1 MRHRIAILIA
11 SLAVAVAALTPAA
24 QARIYKSKTEPP
36 SCTTTIGNVVLGD
49 PACEPTDEQ
58 P

>member
-1 MRHRIAILIA
+1 MRRPLLALAISLGLA
-11 SLAVAVAALTPAA
+11 SAVAPAA
-24 QARIYKSKTEPP
+24 NAAYKVPKTEPP

-49 PACEPTDEQ
+49 PACEPTDLQ

>member
-1 MRHRIAILIA
+1 MRRRIVILIA

-24 QARIYKSKTEPP
+24 QAQIYKPKTEPP

-49 PACEPTDEQ
+49 PACEDTDLQ

>member
-1 MRHRIAILIA
+1 MRRRIVILIA

-24 QARIYKSKTEPP
+24 QARIYKPKTEPP
-36 SCTTTIGNVVLGD
+36 SCTTTIGNVVLDD
-49 PACEPTDEQ
+49 PVCEPTDGQ